1 VRWRAPIAGVNLS
14 DGLRN
19 LCTDS
24 FAGYGVE
31 FRDLYL
37 RQMLLTVNS
46 IGKNESIRTD
56 QMKFW
61 SIRFSGRA

>member
-1 VRWRAPIAGVNLS
+1 MACEICAPTRWR
-14 DGLRN
+14 
-19 LCTDS
+19 
-24 FAGYGVE
+24 GYGLE